1 MIFSYCHS
9 IFSHLTTYSDNFYFY
24 AKILESTAYLQPRRA
39 QLQKNI
45 LPNSMLDRIFN
56 PILYFELLLEVL
68 IRKLNILRPIV
79 RIDVVLAGTDMV
91 SHIAL
96 M

>member
-1 MIFSYCHS
+1 MRKYWNLPLI
-9 IFSHLTTYSDNFYFY
+9 YSLAGRNY
-24 AKILESTAYLQPRRA
+24 K
-39 QLQKNI
+39 KNI

-56 PILYFELLLEVL
+56 PILYFELLLEIF

-96 M
+96 K